1 MCVCV
6 VHVSLL
12 VNWVLM
18 NCIELSPVGRPSVV
32 SGTSVFL

>member
-1 MCVCV
+1 MMI
-6 VHVSLL
+6 

-32 SGTSVFL
+32 RGTSVFL